1 MLEELRRI
9 TSTEPYKSYGGM
21 RMKEI
26 LITPWNTPN
35 AKFILEIWTEDNEDT
50 VPETWEVICDDLAQT
65 DGIPQ
70 AIIPRTKLELFD
82 SHPVLWHLDDEVFF
96 SVTGKSNNIPAL
108 MGDLFIEH
116 TKVCGNWV
124 DFHWL
129 YAGLPTTLE
138 TLRDNQLAIP
148 IRLKDACFKVL
159 DKHSV
164 EYRIN
169 TVQNNDKGYLTL
181 FFSNPDIWPNE
192 ENFKQS
198 YIIAKKFSERR
209 LS

>member
-1 MLEELRRI
+1 
-9 TSTEPYKSYGGM
+9 M
-21 RMKEI
+21 RVKEI
-26 LITPWNTPN
+26 LITPWDSPD
-35 AKFILEIWTEDNEDT
+35 AKFIFEIWTDDNTDT
-50 VPETWEVICDDLAQT
+50 APQVWEIICSDLAQT

-96 SVTGKSNNIPAL
+96 SVTSKSNNIPSL
-108 MGDLFIEH
+108 MGELFIEH
-116 TKVCGNWV
+116 TKACGNWV

-129 YAGLPTTLE
+129 YSGLPKTLE
-138 TLRDNQLAIP
+138 TLRENQLAIP
-148 IRLKDACFKVL
+148 IRLKNACFQVL
-159 DKHSV
+159 DRYGV
-164 EYRIN
+164 EYRVN
-169 TVQNNDKGYLTL
+169 TIQNNDKSYHVL
-181 FFSNPDIWPNE
+181 FFSNTDIWPDE